1 MKIIIA
7 GSRTINDYNLLK
19 QIMIKSNAKAKVTE
33 IFSGAAKGV
42 DKLGE
47 RWAKDNKVK
56 LTLFPARWQDL
67 DAPGAVV
74 DVHPHPQI
82 DGYYNSRAGLQRNEE
97 MGDKADA
104 AVILWDGKSRG
115 TKHMIDYMKKLGK
128 RVFVH
133 IVEGVKDA
141 KEKD

>member
-19 QIMIKSNAKAKVTE
+19 QVMLKSNAASKATE

-47 RWAKDNKVK
+47 RWAKENKIK

-67 DAPGAVV
+67 DAPGAII

-82 DGYYNSRAGLQRNEE
+82 DGYYNSRAGIQRNEE

-104 AVILWDGKSRG
+104 LVALWDGKSRG

-128 RVFVH
+128 KVYVH
-133 IVEGVKDA
+133 QVA
-141 KEKD
+141 